1 MEKKKEAFI
10 KVRTINGGVRI
21 QNSGTNYQI
30 LLMMSLLIQ
39 AFKEGQLTNEYDP
52 KNETFKQIVEF
63 IWKRPEDVSRALIQI
78 IGVDGDLDSLF
89 EGFKNEKENN

>member
-10 KVRTINGGVRI
+10 KVRTINGGVQI
-21 QNSGTNYQI
+21 QNSGTNYQM

-39 AFKEGQLTNEYDP
+39 AFKEGQLTNEDDP

-63 IWKRPEDVSRALIQI
+63 IWKRPKDATRALIQI
-78 IGVDGDLDSLF
+78 ISVDGNLDSLF
-89 EGFKNEKENN
+89 KSEKETN

>member
-1 MEKKKEAFI
+1 MEKKAFI
-10 KVRTINGGVRI
+10 KVESDEVGVHIHSNG
-21 QNSGTNYQI
+21 SNYQI

-39 AFKEGQLTNEYDP
+39 VFKEGQLTNEDDQ

-63 IWKRPEDVSRALIQI
+63 IWKRPKDASRALIQI